1 MSLVFEQIYLPCLAQ
16 ASYLVGDRESG
27 ECAIVDPRRDVEVY
41 LERAEA
47 LGLRIAHV
55 IETHLH
61 ADFVSG
67 HAELAQRT
75 GATIHVSHRAGAAF
89 SHHAVREGDE
99 ITMGRVT
106 LRVLETPGH
115 TLESL
120 CLLVLE
126 ADRPVKVLTGDTL
139 FIGDIGRPDLVA
151 SKGKTAVEM
160 AAMHFESLKTLTA
173 LPDEVEVWPAHGAG
187 SACGKNI
194 STDLS
199 STIGAQKRMNLMLQ
213 PMSKEEFVR
222 LDTAGLS
229 APPAYFPVDAEINR
243 QGAPALSALPKV
255 PALAPLEFQA
265 AVAQGAAMPG
275 AGQGAAHAAGQGGTI
290 LDVRDKAAFGAGFV
304 PGSINIGLKG
314 SFATW
319 CGTLLPADAPLWL
332 VGESEADLDEARIRL
347 ARVGLHR
354 VEGSLAGGL
363 VAWRRAGLPVAT
375 LPQMQPGEL
384 RKARGARG
392 QSGLFVLDV
401 RGPGEHAERRVPGA
415 YNLPLPELMARMG
428 ELEKSRPT
436 AVICATGFRSSA
448 AASLLRRAGFADLR
462 NVAGGTNGWAEAGFE
477 TEGAQLAGR

>member
-16 ASYLVGDRESG
+16 ASYLIGDSESG
-27 ECAIVDPRRDVEVY
+27 TCAIVDPRRDVDVY
-41 LERAEA
+41 LERAGA

-67 HAELAQRT
+67 HVELAQRT
-75 GATIHVSHRAGAAF
+75 GATIHVSHRAGAGF
-89 SHHAVREGDE
+89 PHHALREGDE
-99 ITMGRVT
+99 IALGAAGGAKGGVT

-115 TLESL
+115 TLESI

-126 ADRPVKVLTGDTL
+126 GARPVKVLTGDTL

-151 SKGKTAVEM
+151 SKGKSAEEM
-160 AAMHFESLKTLTA
+160 AAMHYESLEKLTA

-194 STDLS
+194 SKELS

-213 PMSKEEFVR
+213 PMSQEEFVK
-222 LDTAGLS
+222 LDTAGLR

-243 QGAPALSALPKV
+243 QGAPALAALDKV
-255 PALAPLEFQA
+255 PELAPLEFQA
-265 AVAQGAAMPG
+265 AAAQAA
-275 AGQGAAHAAGQGGTI
+275 AARPGGTI
-290 LDVRDKAAFGAGFV
+290 LDVRDKASFGAGFV
-304 PGSINIGLKG
+304 PGAINIGLKG

-319 CGTLLPADAPLWL
+319 CGTLLPADAPLLL
-332 VGESEADLDEARIRL
+332 VGESAAEVDEARMRL

-354 VEGSLAGGL
+354 VEGSLAGGMS
-363 VAWRRAGLPVAT
+363 AWRRAGLPVAT
-375 LPQMQPGEL
+375 LPQIEPAEL

-392 QSGLFVLDV
+392 QALVVLDV
-401 RGPGEHAERRVPGA
+401 RGAGEHEERRVPGA
-415 YNLPLPELMARMG
+415 VNVPLPELAARMG
-428 ELEKSRPT
+428 ELDKSRPM
-436 AVICATGFRSSA
+436 AVICASGYRSSA

-462 NVAGGTNGWAEAGFE
+462 NVAGGTNAWVSAGFE
-477 TEGAQLAGR
+477 TEGATLASL